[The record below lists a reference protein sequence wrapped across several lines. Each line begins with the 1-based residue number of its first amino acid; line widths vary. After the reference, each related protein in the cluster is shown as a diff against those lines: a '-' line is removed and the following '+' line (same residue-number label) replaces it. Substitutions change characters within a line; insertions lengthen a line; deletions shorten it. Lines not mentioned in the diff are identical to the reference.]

1 MKRELAN
8 SSHFST
14 SQQSQPAQT
23 HDLDKML
30 SNQASYEQQSR
41 AAYYSNRFSP
51 YGNSYQMAKSARQS
65 KYACPPNQTNWALPA
80 SDSSFLNEKS
90 PNLNYYNSPIGHL
103 QPFQNSDFLAGYK
116 NPMAAFSAFKNISLN
131 ISENAAPAYL
141 SNLSSGYCSLDEKN
155 MSNLSSPSANMADS
169 AKLNSSA
176 SLAHIMNW
184 IRSTPSEEN
193 LVEVTSRILYSAIK
207 WTKTQRNFLSLP
219 LADQK
224 CLIYENISELYILQ
238 MAETKS
244 ASNESRNFFV
254 FFFIKLEI

>member
-8 SSHFST
+8 SNSSHFSAA
-14 SQQSQPAQT
+14 QQSQPAQT

-65 KYACPPNQTNWALPA
+65 KYACPPNQASWALPA
-80 SDSSFLNEKS
+80 SDSSCFLNEKS

-155 MSNLSSPSANMADS
+155 MSNLSSPSAMADS

-224 CLIYENISELYILQ
+224 GLIYENISELYILQ

-244 ASNESRNFFV
+244 ASNESRNFLLLFLLV
-254 FFFIKLEI
+254 